1 LDREKEILVATPFK
15 KRGKK
20 SLKISD
26 FIFALSLDLKW
37 GSPEKVRALL
47 REAEA
52 EGMVKMDGEIVS
64 AAFDID
70 AVDVPLGFKP
80 STEEAILD
88 QGIRL
93 ITSQTGMS
101 RKEVIA
107 LANDKQDSLKKLVEM
122 DAVVLLLAREMGI
135 DVHDLAAKAYEN
147 LLARI
152 REAQRFLLIIGQ
164 GLSFRGSHE
173 TQVGALQ
180 HFGGEVLHKFEDS

>member
-1 LDREKEILVATPFK
+1 LERERSILVATPFK

-52 EGMVKMDGEIVS
+52 EGMVKMEGDMVNS
-64 AAFDID
+64 LFDAE
-70 AVDVPLGFKP
+70 AVEVPMGFKP
-80 STEEAILD
+80 ASEEGILE

-93 ITSQTGMS
+93 ITSRTGMS

-107 LANDKQDSLKKLVEM
+107 IANEKQDSLKRLVEL
-122 DAVVLLLAREMGI
+122 DAVVLLVAGEMGI
-135 DVHDLAAKAYEN
+135 DVSDLAARAYEN
-147 LLARI
+147 LLGRC
-152 REAQRFLLIIGQ
+152 REDDVK
-164 GLSFRGSHE
+164 SF
-173 TQVGALQ
+173 AL
-180 HFGGEVLHKFEDS
+180 

>member
-1 LDREKEILVATPFK
+1 MDGVCLDREKSILVATPFK

-37 GSPEKVRALL
+37 GPPEKVRALL

-52 EGMVKMDGEIVS
+52 EGMVKMDGDMVN
-64 AAFDID
+64 AVFDAE
-70 AVDVPLGFKP
+70 AVEVPLGFKP
-80 STEEAILD
+80 TSEEGILD

-107 LANDKQDSLKKLVEM
+107 LANEKQDSLKRLVEL
-122 DAVVLLLAREMGI
+122 DAVVLLVAKEMGI
-135 DVHDLAAKAYEN
+135 DVSDLAARAYEN
-147 LLARI
+147 LLSR
-152 REAQRFLLIIGQ
+152 
-164 GLSFRGSHE
+164 
-173 TQVGALQ
+173 
-180 HFGGEVLHKFEDS
+180 

>member
-1 LDREKEILVATPFK
+1 MCREQIWCVSLDREKEILVATPFK

-122 DAVVLLLAREMGI
+122 DAVVLLLAREMGL

-147 LLARI
+147 LLARA
-152 REAQRFLLIIGQ
+152 REVQP
-164 GLSFRGSHE
+164 S
-173 TQVGALQ
+173 
-180 HFGGEVLHKFEDS
+180 

>member
-1 LDREKEILVATPFK
+1 MRDLNSGVSLDREKAFLVATPFK

-122 DAVVLLLAREMGI
+122 DAVVLLLAREMGL

-147 LLARI
+147 LLARA
-152 REAQRFLLIIGQ
+152 REVQP
-164 GLSFRGSHE
+164 S
-173 TQVGALQ
+173 
-180 HFGGEVLHKFEDS
+180 

>member
-1 LDREKEILVATPFK
+1 MATPFK

-47 REAEA
+47 REAQA
-52 EGMVKMDGEIVS
+52 EGMVKMEGEMVS
-64 AAFDID
+64 AGTDLE
-70 AVDVPLGFKP
+70 AVEVPLGFKP
-80 STEEAILD
+80 STEEGILD

-107 LANDKQDSLKKLVEM
+107 LANEKQDSLKKLVEL

-135 DVHDLAAKAYEN
+135 DVHDLAEKAYEN
-147 LLARI
+147 LLARSPG
-152 REAQRFLLIIGQ
+152 AQE
-164 GLSFRGSHE
+164 S
-173 TQVGALQ
+173 
-180 HFGGEVLHKFEDS
+180 

>member
-1 LDREKEILVATPFK
+1 MEREKAILVATPFK

-47 REAEA
+47 REAET
-52 EGMVKMDGEIVS
+52 EGVVTMDGEMVS
-64 AAFDID
+64 ATFDLE

-80 STEEAILD
+80 STEEGILD

-101 RKEVIA
+101 RKEVIV
-107 LANDKQDSLKKLVEM
+107 LANEKQDSLKKLVEL

-135 DVHDLAAKAYEN
+135 DVHDLAAKAYDN
-147 LLARI
+147 LLARA
-152 REAQRFLLIIGQ
+152 RKNLE
-164 GLSFRGSHE
+164 S
-173 TQVGALQ
+173 
-180 HFGGEVLHKFEDS
+180 

>member
-1 LDREKEILVATPFK
+1 MDREKAFLVATPFK

-52 EGMVKMDGEIVS
+52 EGMVRMEGESVLAI
-64 AAFDID
+64 FDAE

-80 STEEAILD
+80 TTEEGILD

-107 LANDKQDSLKKLVEM
+107 MANVKQDSLKKLVEL
-122 DAVVLLLAREMGI
+122 DAVVLLVAREMGM
-135 DVHDLAAKAYEN
+135 DVNDLAAKAYAN
-147 LLARI
+147 LLARV
-152 REAQRFLLIIGQ
+152 REDNDNC
-164 GLSFRGSHE
+164 
-173 TQVGALQ
+173 
-180 HFGGEVLHKFEDS
+180 DSI

>member
-1 LDREKEILVATPFK
+1 MATPFK

-52 EGMVKMDGEIVS
+52 EGMVKMNGEVVDAI
-64 AAFDID
+64 FD
-70 AVDVPLGFKP
+70 AEAMEVPLGFKP
-80 STEEAILD
+80 TTEEGILD

-107 LANDKQDSLKKLVEM
+107 MANERQDSLKKLVEL

-135 DVHDLAAKAYEN
+135 DVKELAAKAYEN
-147 LLARI
+147 LLTRI
-152 REAQRFLLIIGQ
+152 
-164 GLSFRGSHE
+164 
-173 TQVGALQ
+173 LQ
-180 HFGGEVLHKFEDS
+180 K

>member
-1 LDREKEILVATPFK
+1 MCMNSFWCVSLDREKAILVATPFK

-52 EGMVKMDGEIVS
+52 EGMVKMEGEMVS
-64 AAFDID
+64 AGSDLE
-70 AVDVPLGFKP
+70 AVEVPMGFKP
-80 STEEAILD
+80 STEEGILD

-107 LANDKQDSLKKLVEM
+107 LANEKQDSLKKLVEL

-135 DVHDLAAKAYEN
+135 DVHDLAEKAYEN
-147 LLARI
+147 LLART
-152 REAQRFLLIIGQ
+152 
-164 GLSFRGSHE
+164 RGVQES
-173 TQVGALQ
+173 
-180 HFGGEVLHKFEDS
+180 